1 MSSSTTEKTKK
12 VKKEFKLER
21 NTKFLGISSVIEPFL
36 TSYGITIDQ
45 YFLCELLFYRNYNQL
60 YNYAE
65 NVKTFGSKDVDKL
78 ISLNFIKLIDQDEEK
93 YDVENLETTGAFN
106 TILKRISDNIYKKEV
121 PKDDIL
127 IETVPKLEPLETW
140 FDSWYNLF
148 PQGVKSGGYL
158 VKSGKQICQKKL
170 NTFIKTHPEFTK
182 EQILEATK
190 RYISDFQKANY
201 AYMKI
206 APYFIEKGGVS
217 TLEDYCNN
225 SNTDTTTNNTTER
238 SI

>member
-1 MSSSTTEKTKK
+1 MNSSTTEKTKK

-21 NTKFLGISSVIEPFL
+21 NTKFLGVSSVIEPFL
-36 TSYGITIDQ
+36 TSYKLTIDQ
-45 YFLCELLFYRNYNQL
+45 YFLCELIYYKNFNQL

-65 NVKTFGSKDVDKL
+65 HVKVFSSKDVEKL
-78 ISLNFIKLIDQDEEK
+78 IEKNFIKVIDSEESK
-93 YDVENLETTGAFN
+93 WEVENLETTGAFN

-121 PKDDIL
+121 PTDAIL
-127 IETVPKLEPLETW
+127 PVSTPNMEPLETW

-148 PQGVKSGGYL
+148 PTGVKSGGYM

-170 NTFIKTHPEFTK
+170 NNFIKTHPEYTK

-217 TLEDYCNN
+217 TLEDYCSNQSTT
-225 SNTDTTTNNTTER
+225 SNTDKSNER
-238 SI
+238 TL